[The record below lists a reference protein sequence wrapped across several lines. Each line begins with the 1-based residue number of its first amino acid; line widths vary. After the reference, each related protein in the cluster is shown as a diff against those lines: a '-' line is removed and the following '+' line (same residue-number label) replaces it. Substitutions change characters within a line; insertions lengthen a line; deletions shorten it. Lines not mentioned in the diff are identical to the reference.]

1 MPLSETQRQN
11 LEFQK
16 EQYLGHAARLDHE
29 VQVAEAMFLSAAQEY
44 GSELAGAPSGVSEK
58 REYADQARV
67 RAKHVDTILEL
78 DIDPALVV
86 EGLSRQLEKLQTQAA
101 SVTHAQDALRR
112 HIAHLTVITQSL
124 PA

>member
-44 GSELAGAPSGVSEK
+44 GSELAGAPSSVAEK
-58 REYADQARV
+58 REQADQARV
-67 RAKHVDTILEL
+67 RANKIDAILEL
-78 DIDPALVV
+78 DIDPALLV
-86 EGLSRQLEKLQTQAA
+86 EGMGRQLEGLQRQAA
-101 SVTHAQDALRR
+101 SVTHAQDTLRR
-112 HIAHLTVITQSL
+112 DIAHLAAITQSL